1 MNTKQLRQ
9 KILDMA
15 IKGQLVPQNPDDEPA
30 NKLLEKIRK
39 EKEQLIKEGKIKRD
53 KNASQIFVGDDKLH
67 YEKFSDG
74 SIVCIEEDLPFEIPD
89 NWAWCRLKEICS
101 YMLIINSLNVPDS
114 RLKDLYWKTLII
126 CYFEKMSEKFLKI
139 FFSS

>member
-89 NWAWCRLKEICS
+89 NWAWCRLKEIIDLISGQDLEPTQYNSEGKGIIYITGASCIDKNE
-101 YMLIINSLNVPDS
+101 MLIKK
-114 RLKDLYWKTLII
+114 R
-126 CYFEKMSEKFLKI
+126 
-139 FFSS
+139 

>member
-1 MNTKQLRQ
+1 MIG
-9 KILDMA
+9 IL
-15 IKGQLVPQNPDDEPA
+15 
-30 NKLLEKIRK
+30 
-39 EKEQLIKEGKIKRD
+39 
-53 KNASQIFVGDDKLH
+53 F
-67 YEKFSDG
+67 
-74 SIVCIEEDLPFEIPD
+74 
-89 NWAWCRLKEICS
+89 CS